1 LDVSLPPR
9 SGREGLVVVLHGK
22 PLKAPS
28 LDIVLQ
34 RDIEIFNLPASAKF
48 QASIT
53 NKLMLS
59 SSHPVA
65 TVVKILP
72 KPKMRKNSKE
82 SFAEV
87 NKNANLKNK
96 IGV

>member
-1 LDVSLPPR
+1 MPPR

-34 RDIEIFNLPASAKF
+34 RDIKIFKLPASAKL
-48 QASIT
+48 QAST
-53 NKLMLS
+53 ANNLMLS
-59 SSHPVA
+59 SSHPRPI
-65 TVVKILP
+65 VVEILP

-87 NKNANLKNK
+87 NKNNNLKNR
-96 IGV
+96 IRV

>member
-1 LDVSLPPR
+1 
-9 SGREGLVVVLHGK
+9 VVLHGK

-28 LDIVLQ
+28 LNTVLQ
-34 RDIEIFNLPASAKF
+34 RDIKIFNFPAPTKF
-48 QASIT
+48 QTSIA

-59 SSHPVA
+59 SSHPGPA
-65 TVVKILP
+65 VVEVLP

-87 NKNANLKNK
+87 NKHDNLKNR

>member
-1 LDVSLPPR
+1 
-9 SGREGLVVVLHGK
+9 VVLHGK

-28 LDIVLQ
+28 LNTILH
-34 RDIEIFNLPASAKF
+34 RDIKIFDLPASVKF
-48 QASIT
+48 QAST
-53 NKLMLS
+53 ANKLMLT
-59 SSHPVA
+59 SSHPRPI
-65 TVVKILP
+65 VVEIVP

-87 NKNANLKNK
+87 NKHGNLKNR